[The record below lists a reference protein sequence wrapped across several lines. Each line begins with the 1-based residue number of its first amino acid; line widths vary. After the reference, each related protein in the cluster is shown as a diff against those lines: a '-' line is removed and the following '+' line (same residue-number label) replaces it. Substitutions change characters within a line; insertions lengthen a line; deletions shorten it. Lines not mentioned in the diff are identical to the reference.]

1 MVSNSNIWVDVVG
14 WLGAV
19 ALLVAYALI
28 STKRVQGDSFGYQ
41 LMNAGGSVLLMVNT
55 AYYGAYPSAFVNVVW
70 LAIALYALR
79 RATGK
84 TLPNQG

>member
-1 MVSNSNIWVDVVG
+1 MVSNSNVWVDVVG

-19 ALLVAYALI
+19 ALLVAYSLV
-28 STKRVQGDSFGYQ
+28 STKRVEGDSLGYQ
-41 LMNAGGSVLLMVNT
+41 LLNASGSVLLMVNT

-79 RATGK
+79 RFTGK
-84 TLPNQG
+84 LLPHRG